1 LYLHS
6 AISLNSAN
14 CNLVFIATT
23 DIKLAG
29 KSIRD
34 VPLDIP
40 SDEGVEKMWGFA
52 VNEGNVILPGEI

>member
-1 LYLHS
+1 
-6 AISLNSAN
+6 LNSAN